1 MKYNG
6 KIITVM
12 VVICAMFL
20 SLAVYLTYFT
30 LFDADEVIENKFNKR
45 IREREE
51 SILRGAVFDSS
62 GEVLAYSKMED
73 NRQKR
78 YYPFGERYAHV
89 IGYNSVTYDKSGLEA
104 SFNDILVKSDPLEN
118 ISGFF
123 EMDGEMEQG
132 ANLYLTIDN
141 AFTAKA
147 ERLMG
152 KKQGSVVAIKPKTGE
167 VVCMYSNPSFDPNED
182 TLDKNFAS
190 LSQSENSPFLG
201 RANQGLYPPGS
212 TFKIITAAA
221 AIEAGIAV
229 DITDEGS
236 TVIDGYVV
244 ENYNQKKLGEIDI
257 TQGFAKSS
265 NVMFASYGVQIGE
278 RRLKDVASRFG
289 IGEKI
294 DFDIRCS
301 KSLFNYENA
310 MGQTDLAA
318 CGIGQG
324 KLLVTPLN
332 MALVAAAIA
341 NDGVIMEPYMVE
353 KAIYPSGR
361 VAYVT
366 KPKAWKTAVSGSV
379 ADMIED
385 MMIECVETG
394 TGTGAKI
401 SGVTVAGKTGTAENE
416 ESDKTH
422 AWFVCYA
429 PAEDPE
435 IAVCVMQEYAGVTGS
450 SCAPIA
456 KELITYYLNK

>member
-30 LFDADEVIENKFNKR
+30 LFDADTIVENKFNKR

-51 SILRGAVFDSS
+51 SILRGSIFDSS
-62 GEVLAYSKMED
+62 GEVLAYSSMEG
-73 NRQKR
+73 NKQKR
-78 YYPFGERYAHV
+78 YYPYSGRYAHV
-89 IGYNSVTYDKSGLEA
+89 IGYNSVTYDKSGLENT
-104 SFNDILVKSDPLEN
+104 FNDILVKEDPLQE

-123 EMDGEMEQG
+123 DMNKEMSKG
-132 ANLYLTIDN
+132 ADLYLTIDN
-141 AFTAKA
+141 ALTAKA
-147 ERLMG
+147 EKLMG
-152 KKQGSVVAIKPKTGE
+152 RKNGSVVALKPKTGE
-167 VVCMYSNPSFDPNED
+167 VLCMYSNPTFDPNDSYLNE
-182 TLDKNFAS
+182 NFAS
-190 LSQSENSPFLG
+190 LSQSENAPFLG
-201 RANQGLYPPGS
+201 RASQGLYPPGS
-212 TFKIITAAA
+212 TFKIVTAAA
-221 AIEAGIAV
+221 ALEAGVAGNIL
-229 DITDEGS
+229 DEGEI
-236 TVIDGYVV
+236 VIDGYVV
-244 ENYNQKKLGEIDI
+244 KNYNNKKLGEIDVK
-257 TQGFAKSS
+257 QGFAKSS

-278 RRLKDVASRFG
+278 KRLKDVASRFG
-289 IGEKI
+289 IGEKF
-294 DFDIRCS
+294 DFDIRTS

-341 NDGVIMEPYMVE
+341 NDGVIMEPYIVE
-353 KAIYPSGR
+353 KALYPSGR
-361 VAYVT
+361 QAYAA
-366 KPKAWKTAVSGSV
+366 KPNVWKTAVSGAVASV
-379 ADMIED
+379 VES

-394 TGTGAKI
+394 TGAGAKI

-435 IAVCVMQEYAGVTGS
+435 IAICVMQEYAGVTGS

-456 KELITYYLNK
+456 KALIEYYLQR

>member
-30 LFDADEVIENKFNKR
+30 LFDANEVIENKYNKR

-51 SILRGAVFDSS
+51 SILRGSVYDNA
-62 GEVLAYSKMED
+62 GEVLAYSAMD
-73 NRQKR
+73 GSRQKR
-78 YYPFGERYAHV
+78 YYPFGGRYAHV
-89 IGYNSVTYDKSGLEA
+89 IGYNSVTYDKSGLEN

-123 EMDGEMEQG
+123 DMDDEMEKG
-132 ANLYLTIDN
+132 ADLYLTINN
-141 AFTAKA
+141 ALTAKA
-147 ERLMG
+147 EKLMG
-152 KKQGSVVAIKPKTGE
+152 KKQGAVVAIKPKTGE
-167 VVCMYSNPSFDPNED
+167 VLCMYSNPAFDPNESA
-182 TLDKNFAS
+182 LEESFAS
-190 LSQSENSPFLG
+190 LSQSENAPFLG

-221 AIEAGIAV
+221 ALEAGVAEKV
-229 DITDEGS
+229 LDEGS
-236 TVIDGYVV
+236 AVIDGYVV
-244 ENYNQKKLGEIDI
+244 KNYNGKKLGEIDI
-257 TQGFAKSS
+257 TQGFAQSS

-278 RRLKDVASRFG
+278 RRLKNVAERFG
-289 IGEKI
+289 IGVKL
-294 DFDIRCS
+294 DFDISTS
-301 KSLFNYENA
+301 KSLFSYDYA

-332 MALVAAAIA
+332 MAMVAAGIA
-341 NDGVIMEPYMVE
+341 NDGVIMEPYIVE
-353 KAIYPSGR
+353 KALYPSGR
-361 VAYVT
+361 QAYAT
-366 KPKAWKTAVSGSV
+366 KPKVWKTAVSESV
-379 ADMIED
+379 AGMIED

-394 TGTGAKI
+394 TGTGARI
-401 SGVTVAGKTGTAENE
+401 DGVTVAGKTGTAENE
-416 ESDKTH
+416 ESDKEH

-429 PAEDPE
+429 PAENPE
-435 IAVCVMQEYAGVTGS
+435 IAICVMQEYAGVTGA

-456 KELITYYLNK
+456 RELIAYYLNK

>member
-1 MKYNG
+1 
-6 KIITVM
+6 M

-30 LFDADEVIENKFNKR
+30 LFNADDIVENKFNKR

-51 SILRGAVFDSS
+51 SILRGAVFDNS
-62 GEVLAYSKMED
+62 GEVLAYSTMEG

-89 IGYNSVTYDKSGLEA
+89 IGYNSVTYDKSGLENT
-104 SFNDILVKSDPLEN
+104 FNDILVKSDPLEN

-123 EMDGEMEQG
+123 DMSGEMEKG
-132 ANLYLTIDN
+132 ANLHLTIDN

-167 VVCMYSNPSFDPNED
+167 VICMYSNPSFDPNED
-182 TLDKNFAS
+182 ALAKNFAT
-190 LSQSENSPFLG
+190 LSQSDNFPFLG

-221 AIEAGIAV
+221 ALEEGIGV
-229 DITDEGS
+229 GIVDEGS
-236 TVIDGYVV
+236 TIIDGYVV
-244 ENYNQKKLGEIDI
+244 ENYNGKKLGEIDI

-265 NVMFASYGVQIGE
+265 NVMFASYGVQLGE
-278 RRLKDVASRFG
+278 KKLRDIAERFG

-294 DFDIRCS
+294 DFDIRTS
-301 KSLFNYENA
+301 KSMLNYENA

-332 MALVAAAIA
+332 MALVAAAVA

-361 VAYVT
+361 VAYVA
-366 KPKAWKTAVSGSV
+366 KPKVWKTAVSATV
-379 ADMIED
+379 ADMLED

-401 SGVTVAGKTGTAENE
+401 AGVAVAGKTGTAENE

-429 PAEDPE
+429 PCENPE
-435 IAVCVMQEYAGVTGS
+435 IAICIMQEYAGLTGS